1 MSAPEFAEKWRSSG
15 LKETA
20 GSQSH
25 FNDLCAVLGVE
36 TPATADPEGTWYTF
50 EKGAKKSGGGDGFA
64 DVWKR
69 GCFAWEYKGKH
80 KNLEAAY
87 LQLLRYREALENPPL
102 LVVSDM
108 DRFEVHTNFE
118 NSVKQVHKFDL
129 VMLRDAP
136 RKPLATLRAV
146 MGDPEALRPKRSREQ
161 ITKEAAAQFA
171 ILAERLQERGHDRR
185 EVAGFLNKLLFCFY
199 AEDANLLSGKLFT
212 RVIEITRNEP
222 ADLQDALAELFAKM
236 NEAKNSRFGADRIDW
251 FNGGMFDD
259 DNSLPLER
267 EDIVILADTA
277 RLDWADV
284 EPSILG
290 TLFERGLDPDKRK
303 RWGVQYTDKK
313 SILRVVEP
321 VIMEPLR
328 REYSRM
334 QEEVEKKLAGVK
346 RRTAAGKV
354 PTKRERDAR
363 AIFQRFR
370 ERLRTLRILDPACG
384 SGNFLYVALQCV
396 KDLEKEAG
404 AWAAE
409 GLGIAFPLPQVDPSI
424 VYGIEKDEYA
434 YQLASVSVWIGEIQW
449 MRSNGFHYHKDPIL
463 RPLDNIECRDA
474 ILSCDAD
481 GKPIRDFDGN
491 PSRAEWP
498 DAEFVVG
505 NPPFLGTKRMRGS
518 LSDEYVDQLY
528 AAWDGRVPREADLVT
543 YWHENAREM
552 IAQGRARRA
561 GLLATNSIRGGASR
575 RVLDQVK
582 ETGDIFVAWSDEPW
596 VVDGASVR
604 VSIVGQDDGS
614 ETGRRLDGE
623 PVGRINS
630 SLTTGVDLTQ
640 AERLAE
646 NRGISFMGDT
656 KGGAFDIPGDAA
668 RQMLRQ
674 PMNVNGRPNSD
685 VIVPWVNGMDIARRP
700 RGMFIIDFGATM
712 PEAEAADYEAPF
724 ARIEE
729 DVRPVRAKNNRKAY
743 REHWWLHAEPRP
755 ALRSVLAPLSRF
767 IVTPRVA
774 KHRLFVWFSVPT
786 LPDSATIA
794 IARDDDYTFGVLHS
808 RAHEWWSLHMCTWLG
823 VGNDPRYTPTTTFE
837 TFPFPWPLDTPEASL
852 TAEQRAHRDAIAA
865 AARDLNA
872 ARERWLNPPELV
884 REEPDV
890 VAALP
895 PRLLPVS
902 DEAAAVLK
910 KRTLTNLYNDRPSW
924 LAQRHA
930 ALDAAVWSA
939 YGWPSDIGEE
949 EALERLLA
957 LNVGRGGG

>member
-1 MSAPEFAEKWRSSG
+1 MPEPTMSAPEFAEKWRSSS

-36 TPATADPEGTWYTF
+36 TPATADREGTWYTF
-50 EKGAKKSGGGDGFA
+50 ERGAKKSGGGDGFA

-69 GCFAWEYKGKH
+69 GHFAWEYKGKH
-80 KNLEAAY
+80 KDLEAAY
-87 LQLLRYREALENPPL
+87 QQLLRYREALENPPL

-129 VMLRDAP
+129 VMLRDASE
-136 RKPLATLRAV
+136 KPLATLRAV
-146 MGDPEALRPKRSREQ
+146 MGDPETLRPKRSREQ

-199 AEDANLLSGKLFT
+199 AEDANLLPGKLFT

-251 FNGGMFDD
+251 FNGGLFDD
-259 DNSLPLER
+259 DTSLPLER
-267 EDIVILADTA
+267 EDIAILADTA

-303 RWGVQYTDKK
+303 RWGIHYTDKE

-321 VIMEPLR
+321 VIMQPLR
-328 REYSRM
+328 REYTHM
-334 QEEVEKKLAGVK
+334 QEQVETKLAGV
-346 RRTAAGKV
+346 RRMTPAGKV
-354 PTKRERDAR
+354 PTKRVRDAR

-409 GLGIAFPLPQVDPSI
+409 RLGIAFPLPQVDPSI
-424 VYGIEKDEYA
+424 VYGVEKDPYA
-434 YQLASVSVWIGEIQW
+434 HQLASVSVWIGEIQW

-463 RPLDNIECRDA
+463 RPLGNIECRDA
-474 ILSCDAD
+474 ILARDAS
-481 GKPIRDFDGN
+481 GAPV
-491 PSRAEWP
+491 PAAWP
-498 DAEFVVG
+498 EAEFIVG
-505 NPPFLGTKRMRGS
+505 NPPFLGLRYMRES
-518 LSDEYVDQLY
+518 LGDDYVEPLWE
-528 AAWDGRVPREADLVT
+528 AWEGTLPKGADLVC
-543 YWHENAREM
+543 YWHEIARRHIE
-552 IAQGRARRA
+552 AGTAKRA
-561 GLLATNSIRGGASR
+561 GLLATNSIRDGANR
-575 RVLDQVK
+575 ATLERVKQS
-582 ETGDIFVAWSDEPW
+582 GDIFMAWSDEPW
-596 VVDGASVR
+596 VVEGAAVR
-604 VSIVGQDDGS
+604 VSIVAQDDGS
-614 ETGRRLDGE
+614 ETERRLDGE
-623 PVGRINS
+623 PVSRINS
-630 SLTTGVDLTQ
+630 DLTSGVDLT
-640 AERLAE
+640 AAGRLLE
-646 NRGISFMGDT
+646 NGGVSFRGSG
-656 KGGAFDIPGDAA
+656 KVGPFDIPGDAA
-668 RQMLRQ
+668 RRMLRE
-674 PMNVNGRPNSD
+674 PSNVNGRPNSD
-685 VIVPWVNGMDIARRP
+685 VVVPWANGLDVARRP
-700 RGMFIIDFGATM
+700 RGMFSIDFGTDM
-712 PEAEAADYEAPF
+712 TEAEAADYEAPF
-724 ARIEE
+724 AHVEE
-729 DVRPVRAKNNRKAY
+729 HVRPMRAGNSMKHR
-743 REHWWLHAEPRP
+743 RERWWLHGSAAAEMRV
-755 ALRSVLAPLSRF
+755 ALQPLSRF
-767 IVTPRVA
+767 IVTPMVGR
-774 KHRLFVWFSVPT
+774 HRLFVWLSAPS
-786 LPDSATIA
+786 LPDQQLIV
-794 IARDDDYTFGVLHS
+794 IAREDDYTFGVLHS
-808 RAHEWWSLHMCTWLG
+808 RAHEWWSVRMGSRMG
-823 VGNDPRYTPTTTFE
+823 VGNDPRYTSTTTFD
-837 TFPFPWPLDTPEASL
+837 TFPFPWPLDTPESAL
-852 TAEQRAHRDAIAA
+852 TSEQRSHRDAIAA

-890 VAALP
+890 VPSLP

-930 ALDAAVWSA
+930 ALDAAVWVS
-939 YGWPSDIGEE
+939 YGWGEDVGEE